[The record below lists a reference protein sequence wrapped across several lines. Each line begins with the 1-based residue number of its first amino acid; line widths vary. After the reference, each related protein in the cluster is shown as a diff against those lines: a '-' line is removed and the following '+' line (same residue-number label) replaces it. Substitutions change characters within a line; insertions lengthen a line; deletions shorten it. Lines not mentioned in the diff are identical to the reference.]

1 MSTVL
6 IAIDESGADGTTSFD
21 DASASN
27 HTITANGNF
36 QWDTAQAPSGQASS
50 GLSDG
55 TGDFL
60 SIASHANF
68 GYGTGS
74 FTIEGFWR
82 YSANSGTQ
90 VLVDSRTGG
99 GGGLLLYSDGSSII
113 VASEFGVGITATIPA
128 AGTWRHFAVAKNS
141 GASETKLFVDGTQ
154 VGSTY
159 SDTNDYG
166 ASNTV
171 RIAESK
177 DGGASLNG
185 WICSVR
191 IDKGTALYTANFTP
205 PSLPFVAGSS
215 GTAGLTTSAS
225 TGAQTAPAVNTSVEL

>member
-6 IAIDESGADGTTSFD
+6 IALDESGADGTTSFD

-68 GYGTGS
+68 GFSTND

-82 YSANSGTQ
+82 YNSNSGTQ
-90 VLVDSRTGG
+90 VLVDVREAGG
-99 GGGLLLYSDGSSII
+99 AGVLIYSDGTFIY
-113 VASEFGVGITATIPA
+113 VASQGGTHVSATIPA
-128 AGTWRHFAVAKNS
+128 AGTWRHFACTKES
-141 GASETKLFVDGTQ
+141 GFTKLFVDGTQ

-159 SDTNDYG
+159 TDSNSYG
-166 ASNTV
+166 TDNPV
-171 RIAESK
+171 RIGESK

-215 GTAGLTTSAS
+215 GTAGLTGSAS
-225 TGAQTAPAVNTSVEL
+225 TGGQTAPGVNSSVPL